1 MVRPL
6 RIEYPDAVYHVTCRG
21 NERKAIFKDDK
32 DRRRFLDVLNQSI
45 EIYNIE
51 VFSYVLMK
59 NHFHFLIKTPLGN
72 LSMFMRHFNI
82 TYTSYFNRRHRRVG
96 HLYQGRYKSMV
107 IDSNEYLSVVSRYIH
122 LNPVRIKEMR
132 KKNVEEKFKYLN
144 DYKWSSF
151 PGFINRRKMETFVNY
166 EPVLLDFGGVNA
178 GGRKEYKKLI
188 FSNMADGLEIKDK
201 VIGQSILG
209 GEEFIEW
216 IKSNFFEKDR
226 DRERPSLLRIQKY
239 KAKETIIEAV
249 EKEVGKNID
258 WIKKERG
265 TLRQITMDLLYRLG
279 GLKSRAIADIFGVD
293 YSTVSIGR
301 KRLREKLKKEKKT
314 RNLMRDLEAN
324 LSMLKI

>member
-6 RIEYPDAVYHVTCRG
+6 RIEYPDALYHVTCRG

-32 DRRRFLDVLNQSI
+32 DRKSFLDVLSQSR
-45 EIYNIE
+45 EIYNVE

-59 NHFHFLIKTPLGN
+59 NHFHLLIKTPLGN

-107 IDSNEYLSVVSRYIH
+107 IDSDEYLSVTSRYIH
-122 LNPVRIKEMR
+122 LNPVRIKEIR
-132 KKNVEEKFKYLN
+132 KKSVEEKFKYLN
-144 DYKWSSF
+144 NYKWSSF
-151 PGFINRRKMETFVNY
+151 PGFISKRKMEAFVNY
-166 EPVLLDFGGVNA
+166 EPVLLEFGGVNKR
-178 GGRKEYKKLI
+178 GRKEYQKLI
-188 FSNMADGLEIKDK
+188 CSNMADGLEIKDQ

-216 IKSNFFEKDR
+216 IKINFFEKVR
-226 DRERPSLLRIQKY
+226 DRERPSLLKIQKY
-239 KAKETIIEAV
+239 MAKEAIIEAV
-249 EKEVGKNID
+249 EKEVGESID

-265 TLRQITMDLLYRLG
+265 MLRQITMDLLYRVG
-279 GLKSRAIADIFGVD
+279 GLTGRAVADIFGVD

-301 KRLREKLKKEKKT
+301 KRLREKVKKDKKT
-314 RNLMRDLEAN
+314 RNLVRRLEEN

>member
-32 DRRRFLDVLNQSI
+32 DRRSFLDVLNQSS

-82 TYTSYFNRRHRRVG
+82 TYTSYFNRRHRRIG

-107 IDSNEYLSVVSRYIH
+107 IDSDEYLSIVSRYIH

-132 KKNVEEKFKYLN
+132 KKSVEEKFKFLN
-144 DYKWSSF
+144 NYKWSSF
-151 PGFINRRKMETFVNY
+151 PGFIRKRKIEPFVNY
-166 EPVLLDFGGVNA
+166 KSVLLEFGGDNA
-178 GGRKEYKKLI
+178 KGRKEYQQLI
-188 FSNMADGLEIKDK
+188 CSNMADGLEIKDS

-216 IKSNFFEKDR
+216 IKNNFFEKKR
-226 DRERPSLLRIQKY
+226 DRERPSLLKIQKY
-239 KAKETIIEAV
+239 KAKEAIIEAV
-249 EKEVGKNID
+249 EKEFDESID

-265 TLRQITMDLLYRLG
+265 ALRQITMDLLYRLG
-279 GLKSRAIADIFGVD
+279 GLKNRAIADIFGVD

-301 KRLREKLKKEKKT
+301 KRLREKLKKDKST
-314 RNLMRDLEAN
+314 RNLVQRLESN
-324 LSMLKI
+324 LSMLKM